1 MNSSNDLS
9 FDILQLTS
17 AHFLT
22 TTIPDNW
29 LELSEFAQNQFI
41 LDNVWQPFE
50 NYDPAFVWAHIED
63 AAISTQVFIRDRFSF
78 RN

>member
-1 MNSSNDLS
+1 MLFSVPSIS
-9 FDILQLTS
+9 QLTT
-17 AHFLT
+17 L
-22 TTIPDNW
+22 
-29 LELSEFAQNQFI
+29 LSLITSKCILFAQNQFI

-63 AAISTQVFIRDRFSF
+63 AAISTHVFIRDRFSF